1 MKVAGSSAP
10 VTKLDFCSISLR
22 LAVGNGCGLVRF
34 LTGCFIQ
41 GREALH
47 YIIAYCIFDF
57 SRFVSMTSKAVQMGH
72 ISTLSQKLKMKVI

>member
-1 MKVAGSSAP
+1 MAGSSAP

-41 GREALH
+41 GREACLNT
-47 YIIAYCIFDF
+47 IAYCIFDF

-72 ISTLSQKLKMKVI
+72 TSTLSQKLKMKVI